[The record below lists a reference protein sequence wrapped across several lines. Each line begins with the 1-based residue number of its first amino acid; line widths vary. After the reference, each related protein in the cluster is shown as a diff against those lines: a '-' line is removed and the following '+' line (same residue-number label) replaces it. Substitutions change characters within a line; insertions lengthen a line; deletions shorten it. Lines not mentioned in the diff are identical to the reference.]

1 MKTRQKT
8 KIEENNPEALV
19 VRGVWRLD
27 LELDKLEVLKD
38 LELLSTISL
47 QSKRSENTSKVFS

>member
-1 MKTRQKT
+1 MKTRQKAR
-8 KIEENNPEALV
+8 IEETNPEARV

-27 LELDKLEVLKD
+27 LELDKLEILKD